1 MPKEMLIRLINE
13 NQYHYMIINV
23 LVFLFVWVWFIKFA
37 LLLNKIDVTW
47 RRILPW
53 CIPAAIFSFLSKI
66 FITQEYFVFFAQV
79 ITFILVFFIGKLTL
93 KKTLL
98 TTIVMFFLTC
108 LGLIIVEPVIFL
120 NKSLHVFF
128 FQRPLGVIVGGLIE
142 GSFPFMLSKILKYYN
157 YALGRKTQ
165 KSEIFGMI
173 LFVVLFLTMCSLM
186 SQYISLIVDS
196 TNDFFIS
203 SFILQIILIIT
214 AFLVFILK
222 HQSLKREQ
230 KDRLWEQLQQQLEQS
245 SALIGLLAAEQREL
259 RNKLQ
264 VLKSLVDLGKS
275 REAVEYIDR
284 INSEMINTKVID
296 FDNPIVGSAL
306 LEEIVQG
313 RELGVEIKIENGVSL
328 KEMGDSFEIGRA
340 LKFVLN
346 YFFNNRAMKE
356 EKSREIVVSIGKG
369 VDNYR
374 FDIFWQKNHSY
385 SLREVDQCEDDDQ
398 NLKAAESIIKE
409 LDGRFSYG
417 YFHEVLMRFSLE
429 VPATA

>member
-1 MPKEMLIRLINE
+1 MPKELLTQLIRE
-13 NQYHYMIINV
+13 NQYHYIAITGIT
-23 LVFLFVWVWFIKFA
+23 FLFVWMSFIKFA
-37 LLLNKIDVTW
+37 LLLNKMDIMW
-47 RRILPW
+47 RRVLPR
-53 CIPAAIFSFLSKI
+53 CIPA
-66 FITQEYFVFFAQV
+66 VFFSLFGKVLVPQKYFGFFALL
-79 ITFILVFFIGKLTL
+79 ITFFMVLSIGKLTL
-93 KKTLL
+93 KRAISI
-98 TTIVMFFLTC
+98 TIMIFFLSFF
-108 LGLIIVEPVIFL
+108 GLIIVEPIIFL
-120 NKSLHVFF
+120 NKNLHVFF
-128 FQRPLGVIVGGLIE
+128 FQTPLGIIIGGLIE
-142 GSFPFMLSKILKYYN
+142 GSFPFMLSKILKYNN

-196 TNDFFIS
+196 TNDFFVS

-284 INSEMINTKVID
+284 INSEMIDTKTID

-346 YFFNNRAMKE
+346 YFFNNRAVKE
-356 EKSREIVVSIGKG
+356 EKSKEIVVSIGKG

-398 NLKAAESIIKE
+398 NLKAAESIIKK